1 MEYMPSFRRDRQS
14 DKTTGAELT
23 FDYVVHR
30 LGEVDF
36 AEVAA
41 RLGFLPVMRDGAV
54 SATEMEI
61 VFLGERY
68 RLSKKDGDFRCEPT
82 GGPRIL
88 EGSLVCYYALSKVR
102 DEPLYDFCLID
113 HFAHGVFSST
123 RREAGSVMEGMQGPL
138 AKALDGLSPEDQIAR
153 FAAGAEKLGMK
164 PLDGKGGK
172 TGAAHKWAFQVFPKM
187 PVQVVFYEADD
198 EFPLDMRVYW
208 DKTAITVLAFEPLA
222 VLQGRFIHA
231 LAENCRK

>member
-36 AEVAA
+36 AEAA
-41 RLGFLPVMRDGAV
+41 VRLGFSVMRDGAAEPDV
-54 SATEMEI
+54 MEI
-61 VFLGERY
+61 DFLGERY
-68 RLSKKDGDFRCEPT
+68 RLSKKDGDFRCEPA

-102 DEPLYDFCLID
+102 GEPLYDFCLMD
-113 HFAHGVFSST
+113 NFSHGVFSST
-123 RREAGSVMEGMQGPL
+123 RREAGSVMEGMKGPL
-138 AKALDGLSPEDQIAR
+138 AKTLDGLRPEDQIAR

-164 PLDGKGGK
+164 PLDGK
-172 TGAAHKWAFQVFPKM
+172 TGAAHKWAYQVFPKM
-187 PVQVVFYEADD
+187 PIQVVFYEADD
-198 EFPLDMRVYW
+198 EFPPDLRIYW
-208 DKTAITVLAFEPLA
+208 DKTAITVLDFEPLA

-231 LAENCRK
+231 LAENCTP